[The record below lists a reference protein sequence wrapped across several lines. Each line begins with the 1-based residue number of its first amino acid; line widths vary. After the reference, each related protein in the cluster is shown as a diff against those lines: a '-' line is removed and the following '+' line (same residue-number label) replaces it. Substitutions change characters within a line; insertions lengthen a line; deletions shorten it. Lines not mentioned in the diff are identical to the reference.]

1 MIEYLIYLFTF
12 ETNWIFNL
20 GMWDLCK
27 LGFDLLIGTTKKISS
42 FKCCYYGGNLLAAT
56 QMVLCF
62 YIWSYQM
69 VAISV
74 VCVLPIW
81 QCPIL
86 KTLSCLKAANCI
98 YQGMNITNPDILL
111 LRKIK
116 SHSSVYITSYI
127 DGGTF
132 ISTLEFCEYQFQK
145 KKDYVNIFI
154 LYSFRYNVK
163 LADFIAQVIPS
174 KFAADHLGERAH
186 DIILRRPNRK
196 EKWLVSYYYSCRTRC
211 FHNLTVV

>member
-27 LGFDLLIGTTKKISS
+27 LGFDLLIGTTKKLSS

-62 YIWSYQM
+62 YIWRYQM

-81 QCPIL
+81 QCPML

-98 YQGMNITNPDILL
+98 YQGMNITNPNILL

-132 ISTLEFCEYQFQK
+132 ISTLEFSEYQIQK
-145 KKDYVNIFI
+145 KKELCEY
-154 LYSFRYNVK
+154 L
-163 LADFIAQVIPS
+163 
-174 KFAADHLGERAH
+174 H
-186 DIILRRPNRK
+186 IILFPIQ
-196 EKWLVSYYYSCRTRC
+196 C
-211 FHNLTVV
+211 